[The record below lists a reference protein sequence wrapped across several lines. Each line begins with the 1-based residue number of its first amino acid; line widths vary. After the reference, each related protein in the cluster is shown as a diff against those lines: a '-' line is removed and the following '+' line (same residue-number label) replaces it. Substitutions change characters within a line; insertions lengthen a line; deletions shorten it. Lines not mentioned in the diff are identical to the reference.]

1 MPSLSPNA
9 VSRTIPRPYVVSMTT
24 PAVPEA
30 PPAAPEA
37 IREEEI
43 YRVENPDRRFVS
55 GPRGRW
61 EELKTLIA
69 VGRDFLRGFRTL
81 HFVGP
86 CVTIFG
92 SARIKED
99 HPYYQLTRRMAHAT
113 AELGFTVLTGGGPG
127 LMEAANRGA
136 REAGGHS
143 VGINII
149 LPFEQFVNPYV
160 DLSVDMEFFF
170 TRKTLLIKYS
180 YAFIVMPGGLGTM
193 DELYEALTLIQTGKI
208 RNFPVILAGRAYWQP
223 MLDAIHR
230 MRDEG
235 MISPHD
241 LDLLTVTDDVE
252 EAMTVLRDQAIH
264 QFSLRRTKVPKALRI
279 LGERG
284 I

>member
-1 MPSLSPNA
+1 MPAPTLPEIRPVSP
-9 VSRTIPRPYVVSMTT
+9 
-24 PAVPEA
+24 E
-30 PPAAPEA
+30 E
-37 IREEEI
+37 IREDEI
-43 YRVENPDRRFVS
+43 HRIENPDRRFVG

-61 EELKTLIA
+61 EELKTLGA
-69 VGRDFLRGFRTL
+69 VCRDFLRGFRSL

-92 SARIKED
+92 SARIKEG
-99 HPYYQLTRRMAHAT
+99 HEYYELTRRMGHAT
-113 AELGFTVLTGGGPG
+113 ASLGFTVLTGGGPG

-149 LPFEQFVNPYV
+149 LPFEQHINPYV

-208 RNFPVILAGRAYWQP
+208 RNFPVILAGRTYWQP
-223 MLDAIHR
+223 MLDAIYR

-235 MISPHD
+235 MISPRD
-241 LDLLTVTDDVE
+241 LDLLTVTDSVE
-252 EAMTVLRDQAIH
+252 EAMSVLQDKSIQ
-264 QFSLRRTKVPKALRI
+264 QFNLRRTKVPKRIRI

-284 I
+284 L

>member
-1 MPSLSPNA
+1 MPTTLPPNTPSPLSDD
-9 VSRTIPRPYVVSMTT
+9 
-24 PAVPEA
+24 E
-30 PPAAPEA
+30 
-37 IREEEI
+37 IREDEI
-43 YRVENPDRRFVS
+43 HRVENPDRRFVG

-61 EELKTLIA
+61 EELKTLGA
-69 VGRDFLRGFRTL
+69 VCRDFLRGFRTL

-92 SARIKED
+92 SARIKEG
-99 HPYYQLTRRMAHAT
+99 HEYYELTRQMAHAT
-113 AELGFTVLTGGGPG
+113 ANLGFTVLTGGGPG

-149 LPFEQFVNPYV
+149 LPFEQSINPYV

-193 DELYEALTLIQTGKI
+193 DELYEALTLIQTGKV

-223 MLDAIHR
+223 MLDAIYR

-241 LDLLTVTDDVE
+241 LDLLSVTDDVD
-252 EAMTVLRDQAIH
+252 EAMAVLNDKAIKA
-264 QFSLRRTKVPKALRI
+264 FNLNRSKVPKRIRI

-284 I
+284 L